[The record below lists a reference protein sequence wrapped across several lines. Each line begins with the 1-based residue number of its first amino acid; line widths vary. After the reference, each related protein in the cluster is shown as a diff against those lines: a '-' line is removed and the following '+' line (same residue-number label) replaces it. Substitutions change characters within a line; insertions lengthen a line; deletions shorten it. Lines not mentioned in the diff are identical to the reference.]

1 MSGLPKRWRRAQ
13 RAGIRH
19 SERMLAHC
27 VSMGMVSVRG
37 VMEARRPLRWVR
49 AVRRPLTGLAL
60 AVIASACGS
69 GSSSHEAGCEPRAV
83 VEALTDYRQYDVFLV
98 DREGGF
104 APITQDRLSFS
115 PDVAPDGSWLA
126 FVKAAPGSWSESFGY
141 DDTSVETMA
150 LDGSEVVT
158 VQRRDGWNDS
168 SPAIAP
174 DGHRLTFIRRP
185 ADASSGAEL
194 TITDRR
200 GEHVRVLAD
209 LGAEHA
215 VSTPAWSP
223 DGSRVAV
230 AVRDRDYSGI
240 LLALDAETGEQRGE
254 WPLAYWQDSVA
265 WSPDGDRLVIS
276 SSGYESAYDLSVVSV
291 ERGDVVEVSQPDR
304 GSWTNAK
311 FDGSTDQLTV
321 LSWEADTEPTPQ
333 HAMEVTLDGAVISRI
348 ELERHPTVDG
358 AGLALIGD
366 LSTSD
371 CFSFDFSSA

>member
-1 MSGLPKRWRRAQ
+1 M
-13 RAGIRH
+13 
-19 SERMLAHC
+19 
-27 VSMGMVSVRG
+27 
-37 VMEARRPLRWVR
+37 
-49 AVRRPLTGLAL
+49 
-60 AVIASACGS
+60 
-69 GSSSHEAGCEPRAV
+69 
-83 VEALTDYRQYDVFLV
+83 
-98 DREGGF
+98 
-104 APITQDRLSFS
+104 
-115 PDVAPDGSWLA
+115 
-126 FVKAAPGSWSESFGY
+126 
-141 DDTSVETMA
+141 
-150 LDGSEVVT
+150 
-158 VQRRDGWNDS
+158 
-168 SPAIAP
+168 
-174 DGHRLTFIRRP
+174 
-185 ADASSGAEL
+185 
-194 TITDRR
+194 ITDRR

-311 FDGSTDQLTV
+311 FDVSTDRLNV

>member
-1 MSGLPKRWRRAQ
+1 
-13 RAGIRH
+13 
-19 SERMLAHC
+19 
-27 VSMGMVSVRG
+27 
-37 VMEARRPLRWVR
+37 MEGRRPLRWVR
-49 AVRRPLTGLAL
+49 AMRRPLTGLAL
-60 AVIASACGS
+60 AVLASACGS

-98 DREGGF
+98 DRDGGF
-104 APITQDRLSFS
+104 SPITQDRLSFS
-115 PDVAPDGSWLA
+115 PDIAPDGSWLA
-126 FVKAAPGSWSESFGY
+126 LVKAAPGSWSESFGY
-141 DDTSVETMA
+141 DDTSVQTMA
-150 LDGSEVVT
+150 LDGSGVVT
-158 VQRRDGWNDS
+158 VQRPDGWNDS

-174 DGHRLTFIRRP
+174 DGHRLAFIRRP
-185 ADASSGAEL
+185 ADASSGPEL
-194 TITDRR
+194 MITDRR
-200 GEHVRVLAD
+200 GEHVRVVAD

-254 WPLAYWQDSVA
+254 WSLAYWQDSVA

-276 SSGYESAYDLSVVSV
+276 SSGYESAYDLPVVSV

-311 FDGSTDQLTV
+311 FDGPADRLTV
-321 LSWEADTEPTPQ
+321 LSWEAGTEPTPQ
-333 HAMEVTLDGAVISRI
+333 HAMEVTLDGAVMSRI

-371 CFSFDFSSA
+371 CFSFDFRSA

>member
-1 MSGLPKRWRRAQ
+1 
-13 RAGIRH
+13 
-19 SERMLAHC
+19 MLADC
-27 VSMGMVSVRG
+27 VSMGTVVGMVSVRSLMDG
-37 VMEARRPLRWVR
+37 HRPLRWVR
-49 AVRRPLTGLAL
+49 AMRRLLAGLAL
-60 AVIASACGS
+60 AVFVSACGS
-69 GSSSHEAGCEPRAV
+69 GSTSQEAGCEPHAV

-126 FVKAAPGSWSESFGY
+126 LVKAAPGSWSESFGY
-141 DDTSVETMA
+141 DDTSVQTMA
-150 LDGSEVVT
+150 LDGSGVVT
-158 VQRRDGWNDS
+158 VQRPDGSNDT

-174 DGHRLTFIRRP
+174 DGHQLAFIRRP
-185 ADASSGAEL
+185 ADASRGAEL
-194 TITDRR
+194 MITDRR
-200 GEHVRVLAD
+200 GEQVRVLAD

-223 DGSRVAV
+223 DGSQVAV
-230 AVRDRDYSGI
+230 AIRHRDYSGI
-240 LLALDAETGEQRGE
+240 LLTLDAETGDQRGE

-276 SSGYESAYDLSVVSV
+276 SSGYDSPYGVAVVSA
-291 ERGDVVEVSQPDR
+291 ERGNVLELSQPER

-311 FDGSTDQLTV
+311 FDDSEDQLTV

-333 HAMEVTLDGAVISRI
+333 YAMQVTLDGAVISRI

-371 CFSFDFSSA
+371 CFSFDFRSA